1 MLVILAARSV
11 CVAARHGR
19 HNASQRH
26 GVQSVAGH
34 DHEAGASLFDLRQSV
49 HWARPHAQPFND
61 GRCCDDCNESA
72 VVPAL
77 FLRIGAAEK
86 KAKREDNGG

>member
-1 MLVILAARSV
+1 MTMKPVQACSICGKAFTG
-11 CVAARHGR
+11 HG
-19 HNASQRH
+19 HN
-26 GVQSVAGH
+26 
-34 DHEAGASLFDLRQSV
+34 
-49 HWARPHAQPFND
+49 AQPFND